1 MTKQKE
7 YSVSVSIKELNIIS
21 EKIMIKFGDWS
32 SCKYNFILFKFKFV
46 FPNNYWIKRIK
57 VKRKVY
63 NWFPLV
69 FFLFFLPL
77 IRMGFWDWN
86 ICLLYCCC
94 FKFSTSKLPL
104 QFYENNIYLNFLKIA
119 TKMGT
124 HIMHC
129 LFYTYYYASSSI
141 HFLQYYSYFWKYK
154 EKLI

>member
-69 FFLFFLPL
+69 FFLFFFTLDKN
-77 IRMGFWDWN
+77 GFLRLEHLFT
-86 ICLLYCCC
+86 LLLLFQIFYIEASFAVLWKQHILKL
-94 FKFSTSKLPL
+94 FKNCYKDGDTHNALSVL
-104 QFYENNIYLNFLKIA
+104 YLLL
-119 TKMGT
+119 
-124 HIMHC
+124 C
-129 LFYTYYYASSSI
+129 LFKYPLFTI
-141 HFLQYYSYFWKYK
+141 LFIFL
-154 EKLI
+154 EI